1 MEDSLLKEL
10 VQQVSEILH
19 RKCQELEEQIRETEA
34 ARATLEEETA
44 GAREA
49 LVLDQDTA
57 RALIDLQQLNS
68 EKEIKDQRQ
77 KVGTE
82 LDTQRQKATKE
93 ITSKKKDCEEEL
105 ANQRLKA
112 TKYIAA
118 LRSNWET
125 GRLKQE
131 TELFQRWRTLKKKEE
146 NFEAGCVKATHVL
159 SLKQVILNLKVLF
172 FFFNFSLL
180 ACLQSRLHS
189 MLAGDSSKL
198 PWKLYACGRSPCWPE
213 CSAAN
218 F

>member
-1 MEDSLLKEL
+1 MKEL

-19 RKCQELEEQIRETEA
+19 RKCQELEEQKRETEA

-112 TKYIAA
+112 TKDIAA
-118 LRSNWET
+118 LRSAWEIE
-125 GRLKQE
+125 RLDQE
-131 TELFQRWRTLKKKEE
+131 TELFQRWSTLKKKEE

-159 SLKQVILNLKVLF
+159 SSKQVILNLKVLCVF
-172 FFFNFSLL
+172 FLKTLHFKKKI
-180 ACLQSRLHS
+180 SR
-189 MLAGDSSKL
+189 
-198 PWKLYACGRSPCWPE
+198 
-213 CSAAN
+213 
-218 F
+218 